1 MRKFEMDDKKV
12 DLEVVRLATYAAG
25 YLSKQ
30 IIVMLWANGVDS
42 TVMLNMQKWYVD
54 ELIA

>member
-1 MRKFEMDDKKV
+1 MDDKKV